1 MSKFIKR
8 VKKSL
13 RGIDTA
19 LVLGDA
25 FGNLP
30 EVLTVFNSVFVYNDQ
45 HPDLRRKNLV
55 YIQKGCSLDTL
66 PNIDAVFINLSRVK
80 EIESLVLIMTKFK
93 PTIFIEGDEVIG
105 RSLSVELYRNN
116 YRASEQLGTFHS
128 WKKL

>member
-1 MSKFIKR
+1 MSKFTKR

-13 RGIDTA
+13 KSIDTA

-25 FGNLP
+25 FGCLP
-30 EVLTVFNSVFVYNDQ
+30 EVLDTFNSVFVYNDT
-45 HPDLRRKNLV
+45 HPDIRKKNLI

-66 PNIDAVFINLSRVK
+66 PQIDAVFVDSLRVK
-80 EIESLVLIMTKFK
+80 EIESLVLIMNKFK
-93 PTIFIEGDEVIG
+93 PVLLIEGNDVIE

>member
-1 MSKFIKR
+1 MSKFTKR

-13 RGIDTA
+13 KSIDTA

-25 FGNLP
+25 FGCLP
-30 EVLTVFNSVFVYNDQ
+30 EVLDTFNSVFVYNDA
-45 HPDLRRKNLV
+45 HPDIRKKNLI

-66 PNIDAVFINLSRVK
+66 PQIDAVFVDSLRVK
-80 EIESLVLIMTKFK
+80 EIESLVLIMNKFK
-93 PTIFIEGDEVIG
+93 PVLLIEGNDVIE